1 MATYKIKKGKHRSGI
16 HIRPHFGTKR
26 MAWTVRFDESCTYD
40 IGMPDQLDVN
50 KLCGI
55 SHGLHHKDSARFGWT
70 SVGNRIELFAYYYTN
85 GVRSFK
91 SMGVHDIG
99 EDIEL
104 YITVSKEFYHMTVQS
119 KSDSIIRKD
128 RTERNVKACKYGY
141 MLYPYFGGNQT
152 APHDVKMSLKRWTL
166 L

>member
-1 MATYKIKKGKHRSGI
+1 MATYRIKKGKHRSGI
-16 HIRPHFGTKR
+16 HVRPHFGTKR

-55 SHGLHHKDSARFGWT
+55 SHGLHHRDSARFGWA
-70 SVGNRIELFAYYYTN
+70 SVGNRIELFAYYYKD
-85 GVRSFK
+85 GARSFN

-99 EDIEL
+99 KDIEL
-104 YITVSKEFYHMTVQS
+104 HINVNDAYEMTVA
-119 KSDSIIRKD
+119 SDGTIYRD
-128 RTERNVKACKYGY
+128 RLVRSPKACKYGY

-152 APHDVKMSLKRWTL
+152 APHDVKLSLKRWTL